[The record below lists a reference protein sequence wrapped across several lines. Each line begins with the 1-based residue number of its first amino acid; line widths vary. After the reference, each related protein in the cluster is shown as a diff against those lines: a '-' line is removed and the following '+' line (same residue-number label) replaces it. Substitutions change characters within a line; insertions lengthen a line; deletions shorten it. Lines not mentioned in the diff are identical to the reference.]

1 MLVEADESHYEELF
15 CIFFL
20 LCMLCVHLES
30 QVLSLY
36 LVYAHHLMLYTL
48 IPMKTPLGSMMMHIP
63 DCSTFLFLGLYQCYC
78 ALIYCCVLAS
88 YSQQLLFTRLQL
100 QRNAGIFSYL

>member
-1 MLVEADESHYEELF
+1 MNLTMKNYFVYISYYEYV
-15 CIFFL
+15 
-20 LCMLCVHLES
+20 MLCVHLES
-30 QVLSLY
+30 QVLSIC
-36 LVYAHHLMLYTL
+36 LVYAHHIMLYTL

-88 YSQQLLFTRLQL
+88 YSQQLMFTRIQL
-100 QRNAGIFSYL
+100 QRNAPIFSCF